1 MSLYEILILGAATG
15 AQIDR
20 LRKTIKTVVAE
31 YELRIGDDV
40 AFRVGADVHKR
51 DPKASSVLVYFVEKG
66 HADEVLTK
74 RLLTLGVPTIP
85 VVGIAGSFEDLPDGL
100 KGPNGL
106 RLTSVD
112 TKMEA
117 LSAAVLECIGLMRQQ
132 RRVFISYRRTESRDA
147 ALQLHDQLAGN
158 GFDVFLDTHDIRPG
172 EPFQEVLWHRMTD
185 SDVVVVLDTAT
196 YFERKW
202 TREEFGKAI
211 AKEIHILRIVWPGH
225 NPTAHLNTGHTI
237 RLGEGDLTANNLLND
252 AIAEEIAIEV
262 ERIRSRS
269 IAARFRSLTGKL
281 TAELTRI
288 QAQVEGIGASHA
300 IAVRL
305 SKGRR
310 LRAYPIVGVPTANV
324 LHEIAERNMGSE
336 DEAAVLVYDHAG
348 IRDPWIKHLDWLDA
362 NISAVETIKVF
373 EAALRLVELDT

>member
-1 MSLYEILILGAATG
+1 MSLYEILILGAPKDVQLA
-15 AQIDR
+15 R
-20 LRKTIKTVVAE
+20 LRDTIESIVAE

-40 AFRVGADVHKR
+40 AFRFGQEIHAR
-51 DPKASSVLVYFVEKG
+51 DPKASSVLAYFVEKG
-66 HADEVLTK
+66 HADEALVK

-85 VVGIAGSFEDLPDGL
+85 VVDVAGSFEDLPDDL

-106 RLTSVD
+106 RLTIAD
-112 TKMEA
+112 TQMEA
-117 LSAAVLECIGLMRQQ
+117 LSAALLECVGLMRQQ
-132 RRVFISYRRTESRDA
+132 RRVFVSYRRTESRDA
-147 ALQLHDQLAGN
+147 ALQLHEILTGK

-185 SDVVVVLDTAT
+185 SDVVIVLDTAT

-202 TREEFGKAI
+202 TREEFGKAM

-225 NPTAHLNTGHTI
+225 NPTEHLNTGQMI
-237 RLGEGDLTANNLLND
+237 RLEKDDLTAVNLLDD
-252 AIAEEIAIEV
+252 AVVGEVAIQV

-288 QAQVEGIGASHA
+288 EATVQGIGPSHA
-300 IAVRL
+300 VAVRL

-310 LRAYPIVGVPTANV
+310 LRAYPIVGVPTAKV
-324 LHEIAERNMGSE
+324 LHEIADQNAGMEG
-336 DEAAVLVYDHAG
+336 EAVVLIYDHAG

-362 NISAVETIKVF
+362 NIGAVDTIKVF
-373 EAALRLVELDT
+373 EAALRLVELDN